1 MMGVAIVAARALF
14 SGSSSVNP
22 PRNERRPHRTSGGAQ
37 APTASPP
44 RPHGAAEEPEA
55 PEQQRPSR
63 SARKR
68 EALALQQL
76 GVRLTSLKPA
86 QLQQLPL
93 PEQLLAAV
101 LEAQQLKSRAALAR
115 QRQYIGKLMRL
126 LDPEPIASA
135 LSSLGSQRGANDKLR

>member
-1 MMGVAIVAARALF
+1 MTT
-14 SGSSSVNP
+14 
-22 PRNERRPHRTSGGAQ
+22 PRNERRPHRATGGAQ
-37 APTASPP
+37 APTSD
-44 RPHGAAEEPEA
+44 GAAEEPEA

-68 EALALQQL
+68 EALALQEL
-76 GVRLTSLKPA
+76 GVRLTLLKPA

-93 PEQLLAAV
+93 PEPLLAAV

-115 QRQYIGKLMRL
+115 QRQYIGKLMRT